1 MEDILKMQ
9 DLCSRG
15 DLEAVKVFAETAEK
29 DDLAVHQAVMKG
41 HLEIVQ
47 FLFEKWD
54 GLDVNRHFQWACYSG
69 QLQVA
74 QSLLEKGTNV
84 NDTAGKYTAL
94 EGACIGGYIEII
106 KFLLKNGA
114 LITDNRAFQAACKYG
129 HFEIVKFLFDK
140 GADIHSDDESPLFH
154 ACLGGYIEIIRFLF
168 ENGAFIAHK
177 RMFQA
182 ACKYGRIELVKF
194 LFEQGADIHS
204 DGESY
209 MPLKWASQF
218 GHLEVVKFL
227 FEKGVDIHA
236 DNELSLRWAS
246 AKGHLEIVKFLL
258 EKGAVIDSAIEFA
271 CFGCHLELVKFLVE
285 KGANVNFGL
294 RNARFTK
301 HFEIARFLI
310 QKGAD
315 RSLLTRKTMRYVSF
329 CEKVEN
335 RRRIAAANKIGSW
348 WIPICYDLNRECGK
362 RMMERS
368 WTRVEAMYAE
378 RN

>member
-74 QSLLEKGTNV
+74 QFLFEKGTNV

-106 KFLLKNGA
+106 KFLFENGA
-114 LITDNRAFQAACKYG
+114 LITDHRAFQAACKYG
-129 HFEIVKFLFDK
+129 HFEIVKFL
-140 GADIHSDDESPLFH
+140 
-154 ACLGGYIEIIRFLF
+154 
-168 ENGAFIAHK
+168 
-177 RMFQA
+177 
-182 ACKYGRIELVKF
+182 
-194 LFEQGADIHS
+194 
-204 DGESY
+204 
-209 MPLKWASQF
+209 
-218 GHLEVVKFL
+218 
-227 FEKGVDIHA
+227 
-236 DNELSLRWAS
+236 
-246 AKGHLEIVKFLL
+246 
-258 EKGAVIDSAIEFA
+258 
-271 CFGCHLELVKFLVE
+271 VE
-285 KGANVNFGL
+285 KGADVNVGL
-294 RNARFTK
+294 RNTRFTK
-301 HFEIARFLI
+301 HFEIARFLV

-335 RRRIAAANKIGSW
+335 RRRIAAANKIGTW

-368 WTRVEAMYAE
+368 WKRVEEMYTE